1 MGKNETVRPD
11 VDSVLNNDS
20 GMPYQTP
27 FPELYGMESVLELGE
42 QKVNWGQG
50 EAIQSSLKGKQ

>member
-42 QKVNWGQG
+42 QKVN
-50 EAIQSSLKGKQ
+50 